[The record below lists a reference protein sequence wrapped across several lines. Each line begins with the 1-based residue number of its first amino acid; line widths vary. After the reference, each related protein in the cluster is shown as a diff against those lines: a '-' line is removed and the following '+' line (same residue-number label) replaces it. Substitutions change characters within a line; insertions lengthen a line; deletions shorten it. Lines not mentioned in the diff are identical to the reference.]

1 MDSRLVRRW
10 IIPLIALHLS
20 GCSSSK
26 HSAWQGP
33 TSVQPVAYEPWG
45 YHDLPGLTVKTKHY
59 AIHSTIENKE
69 FLDRLA
75 QVMEG
80 AYTQYQKVAPGVR
93 TSDRPMDC
101 FVFANRNEWAA
112 FTREHTGEDSKVY
125 LKINKG
131 GYTVRDW
138 FVAYF
143 IGDINTYPVA
153 AHEGWHQYV
162 SRNFTSRLP
171 PFLEEG
177 IATQFEAIRWDSG
190 LPRWNLDYHPMRVQ
204 RLRQACDDHTLWPLD
219 KLVSMHAGDVV
230 GLQGE
235 KIEAFY
241 AQDWAF
247 ARFLW
252 DADGGKYR
260 PAFQK
265 MVEDV
270 ASGAARD
277 PNQHGLRIAN
287 AGFQPESV
295 RPLLEKYLGMDF
307 PAIDQAYLKYVHQ
320 LAYDRFNEQWRAGR

>member
-1 MDSRLVRRW
+1 MSRGPLPRYLVLAT
-10 IIPLIALHLS
+10 IVVA

-26 HSAWQGP
+26 KSGWEGP
-33 TSVQPVAYEPWG
+33 ATLQPVSYEQWS
-45 YHDLPGLTVKTKHY
+45 YRDRPGQTLKTSHYVIHTTV
-59 AIHSTIENKE
+59 EKE
-69 FLDRLA
+69 EFNNRLA

-80 AYTQYQKVAPGVR
+80 SYTQYQKLAPAVK
-93 TSDRPMDC
+93 TSDRPMEC
-101 FVFANRNEWAA
+101 YVFANRVEWAA
-112 FTREHTGEDSKVY
+112 FTKEHTGEDSKVY
-125 LKINKG
+125 LKINRG

-162 SRNFTSRLP
+162 SRNFKSRLP

-177 IATQFEAIRWDSG
+177 IATQFEAIRWDQG

-204 RLRQACDDHTLWPLD
+204 RLRQACDDHYLWPLD
-219 KLVSMHAGDVV
+219 KLVAMHAGDVV

-241 AQDWAF
+241 AQSWAF

-265 MVEDV
+265 LVEDT
-270 ASGAARD
+270 ANGTAYD
-277 PNQHGLRIAN
+277 PTGQSHRVFY
-287 AGFQPESV
+287 GFQPESV
-295 RPLLEKYLGMDF
+295 KPLLEHYLGMDF
-307 PAIDQAYLKYVHQ
+307 AAIEQAYVRYVHQ
-320 LAYDRFNEQWRAGR
+320 LAYDRFNEQWQAKK